1 MDKEVSKLL
10 NEQINKEM
18 YSAYLYLSM
27 ANFYEEKGLT
37 GFANWF
43 EIQAKEEMDHA
54 MMFYSYMHNN
64 EQKVSLE
71 SIAKPDK
78 VFNNLGD
85 PLKEALAHE
94 KYVTALINKIYD
106 AALKANDH
114 RTTQFLAWFIE
125 EQGEEEKNASDL
137 ITKMSLFG
145 ESSHGLYLLN
155 SELKN
160 RKYSKPSVEE

>member
-1 MDKEVSKLL
+1 MDKDVSTLL

-18 YSAYLYLSM
+18 YSAYLYLSI

-54 MMFYSYMHNN
+54 MLFYTYLHNN
-64 EQKVSLE
+64 EQKVTLE
-71 SIAKPDK
+71 AIAKPDK
-78 VFNNLGD
+78 VFTNLGD
-85 PLKEALAHE
+85 PLKESLAHE
-94 KYVTALINKIYD
+94 KYVTALINKIYEV
-106 AALKANDH
+106 AEKANDN
-114 RTTQFLAWFIE
+114 RTKQFLSWFIE

-155 SELKN
+155 SELQN
-160 RKYSKPSVEE
+160 RTYSAPSLQL